1 MRWVV
6 LTLVMAL
13 AGCTEAVVSGV
24 APTAGDAAEGAQQAY
39 FPAYPSNLFVA
50 AAAICD
56 GPAQTVVQ
64 PSRNEV
70 RCESFPDTESAA
82 ALILQFNG
90 SVQALPKFIIAFT
103 GRDTSLG
110 YLVTADNYIRVPQ
123 RSGGA
128 QQVRFPDLSVSNEL
142 RALLRA
148 AGGQPL

>member
-1 MRWVV
+1 
-6 LTLVMAL
+6 MAL
-13 AGCTEAVVSGV
+13 AGCAEAVVSGV
-24 APTAGDAAEGAQQAY
+24 APTAGDAAKGAQQAY

-56 GPAQTVVQ
+56 GPTQTVFQ

-128 QQVRFPDLSVSNEL
+128 QQVRFPDLSMSNEL
-142 RALLRA
+142 SALLKA
-148 AGGQPL
+148 TGGLPL

>member
-1 MRWVV
+1 
-6 LTLVMAL
+6 MAL

-24 APTAGDAAEGAQQAY
+24 AATAGDAAEGAQQAY

>member
-1 MRWVV
+1 
-6 LTLVMAL
+6 MAL
-13 AGCTEAVVSGV
+13 AGCAEAVVSGV
-24 APTAGDAAEGAQQAY
+24 AATAGDAAEGAQQAY

-142 RALLRA
+142 SALLRA

>member
-1 MRWVV
+1 MLQTSV
-6 LTLVMAL
+6 LR
-13 AGCTEAVVSGV
+13 V
-24 APTAGDAAEGAQQAY
+24 AQTASDAANGAQQAY
-39 FPAYPSNLFVA
+39 FPTYPSNLFVT

-56 GPAQTVVQ
+56 GQAQTVVQ

-70 RCESFPDTESAA
+70 RCESFPDTESVA

-90 SVQALPKFIIAFT
+90 TVQALPKFVIAFT
-103 GRDTSLG
+103 GRDAALG
-110 YLVTADNYIRVPQ
+110 YSVAADNYIRVPQ

-142 RALLRA
+142 SALLRA

>member
-13 AGCTEAVVSGV
+13 AGCAEAVVSGV
-24 APTAGDAAEGAQQAY
+24 APTAGDAAKGAQQAY

-56 GPAQTVVQ
+56 GPTQTVFQ

-128 QQVRFPDLSVSNEL
+128 QQVRFPDLSMSNEL
-142 RALLRA
+142 SALLKA
-148 AGGQPL
+148 TGGLPL

>member
-1 MRWVV
+1 MRWVM
-6 LTLVMAL
+6 LTFAVAL
-13 AGCTEAVVSGV
+13 AGCAEAPVSRV
-24 APTAGDAAEGAQQAY
+24 APTAGDAADGAHQAY
-39 FPAYPSNLFVA
+39 FPDYPSNLFVA
-50 AAAICD
+50 AAAVCD
-56 GPAQTVVQ
+56 GPAQTVIQ

-70 RCESFPDTESAA
+70 RCESLPDTESAA

-90 SVQALPKFIIAFT
+90 TVQALPKFVITFT

-128 QQVRFPDLSVSNEL
+128 QQVRFPDISVSNEMT
-142 RALLRA
+142 ALLRA